1 MKEMNIKDIKKK
13 KLKKENVV
21 MRQVMKQV
29 KKKMKKDLFM
39 IKRKKENILSA
50 EASDEANK
58 EENKEGSIYD
68 EEENS
73 KEEDSEEGVIEMKG
87 RRKICHIKTKVRAKT
102 IRRLSDKRGIVVKED
117 STPKGKKPR
126 WSKKQR
132 QLVFKEFSEELLA
145 GKCPQRSKVMLF
157 YNKYKHILQRNENVV
172 FTFLHNIARGKQKV
186 YTPDRLCYKK

>member
-1 MKEMNIKDIKKK
+1 
-13 KLKKENVV
+13 
-21 MRQVMKQV
+21 
-29 KKKMKKDLFM
+29 M

-73 KEEDSEEGVIEMKG
+73 EEEDSEGVIEMKG